1 MPGVEAASLRRGNIV
16 LIDGKYYMV
25 IDNQHIKL
33 GRGGAN
39 SRLKLKSLETGNL
52 LEKTFGSDAI
62 IEKPEVEVREMNV
75 IFIDE
80 TNVNIMDNETYEQYE
95 ISKYRLGDILLY
107 LKEGTNVMGYI
118 DNGRII
124 TILPPDFVELEVVET
139 DPGLRGDTVSGGSKP
154 AKLETGLV
162 VQVPLFV
169 QIGDKIKVDTRD
181 NRYVERV
188 K

>member
-1 MPGVEAASLRRGNIV
+1 MPGVEAASLRRNNIV
-16 LIDGKYYMV
+16 FIDGKYYLV

-39 SRLKLKSLETGNL
+39 SRLKLKSIETGNII
-52 LEKTFGSDAI
+52 EKTFGSDTL
-62 IEKPEVEVREMNV
+62 IEKPDVEIKEMSV
-75 IFIDE
+75 VYIDQD
-80 TNVNIMDNETYEQYE
+80 NISVMDNDTYEQYE
-95 ISKYRLGDILLY
+95 ITKQALGDTLLY
-107 LKEGTNVMGYI
+107 VKEGVNVTGYI
-118 DNGRII
+118 NNGRII
-124 TILPPDFVELEVVET
+124 TILPPDFIELEVVDT

-162 VQVPLFV
+162 IQVPLFV
-169 QIGDKIKVDTRD
+169 QIGDKVKVDTRD

>member
-1 MPGVEAASLRRGNIV
+1 MPGVEASSLRRGHIILV
-16 LIDGKYYMV
+16 DGKFFMV

-39 SRLKLKSLETGNL
+39 SRLRLRSLESGNIV
-52 LEKTFGSDAI
+52 EKTFGSDTI

-75 IFIDE
+75 IYIDE
-80 TNVNIMDNETYEQYE
+80 DNVGVMDSETYEQYD
-95 ISKYRLGDILLY
+95 IPRATVGDSILY
-107 LKEGTNVMGYI
+107 LKEGVNVIGYI
-118 DNGRII
+118 SSGTII
-124 TILPPDFVELEVVET
+124 TILPPDFVELRVVET

-169 QIGDKIKVDTRD
+169 QIGDVVKVDTRE

>member
-16 LIDGKYYMV
+16 FIDGKFYMV

-39 SRLKLKSLETGNL
+39 SKLKLKSLDTGNL
-52 LEKTFGSDAI
+52 IEKTFGSDNI
-62 IEKPEVEVREMNV
+62 IEKPDVEVKEMSVIYIDDDNV
-75 IFIDE
+75 G
-80 TNVNIMDNETYEQYE
+80 IMDNDTYEQYD
-95 ISKYRLGDILLY
+95 IPRSTLGDTILY
-107 LKEGTNVMGYI
+107 LKEGVNVIGYI
-118 DNGRII
+118 HNGRVI
-124 TILPPDFVELEVVET
+124 TILPPDFIELEVIET

>member
-16 LIDGKYYMV
+16 YIDGKFYMV

-52 LEKTFGSDAI
+52 IEKTFGSDSI
-62 IEKPEVEVREMNV
+62 IEKPDVEVKEMSV
-75 IFIDE
+75 IYIDE
-80 TNVNIMDNETYEQYE
+80 DSVGIMDNVTYEQYE
-95 ISKYRLGDILLY
+95 LPRETLGDTILY
-107 LKEGTNVMGYI
+107 LKEGVNVMGYI
-118 DNGRII
+118 HEGRVI
-124 TILPPDFVELEVVET
+124 TIMPPDFIELKVVET

-169 QIGDKIKVDTRD
+169 QIGDVIKVDTRD

>member
-16 LIDGKYYMV
+16 YIDGKFYMV
-25 IDNQHIKL
+25 VDNHHIKL

-52 LEKTFGSDAI
+52 IEKTFGSDTI
-62 IEKPEVEVREMNV
+62 IEKPEVEVKEMNV
-75 IFIDE
+75 IYIDE
-80 TNVNIMDNETYEQYE
+80 DHVGIMDNDTYEQYE
-95 ISKYRLGDILLY
+95 ITKKTLGDTILY
-107 LKEGTNVMGYI
+107 LKEGVNVIGYI
-118 DNGRII
+118 NNGNII
-124 TILPPDFVELEVVET
+124 TILPPDFIELEVVET

-162 VQVPLFV
+162 IQVPLFV
-169 QIGDKIKVDTRD
+169 QIGDKVKVDTRD